1 MNSEDQN
8 SASQE
13 ADLPRHLHLW
23 IDTYD
28 DLFSDFD
35 PRPFTER
42 IISDDFIVEMNKLT
56 AEHDEHIKSICFQ
69 IPKAARDEGSEKI
82 IRKRLIADFQRQYR
96 LFSRSWSLNCRVG
109 IIIVAGGLTSL
120 ALAVFVAQ
128 TGLDQLAKDIVK
140 VVLEPAGWFMMWT
153 GLDKVAFGGRA
164 SKRKR
169 DFYRRLSKSK
179 VEFVSI

>member
-1 MNSEDQN
+1 METINKNS
-8 SASQE
+8 SSQDG
-13 ADLPRHLHLW
+13 DLSRDLHLW

-42 IISDDFIVEMNKLT
+42 IISDDFLAEMNKLT
-56 AEHDEHIKSICFQ
+56 AEHDDHVKSICFQ
-69 IPKAARDEGSEKI
+69 IPKAARDEGSEQI
-82 IRKRLIADFQRQYR
+82 IRERLIRDFQRQHAH
-96 LFSRSWSLNCRVG
+96 FASRWNANFRIG
-109 IIIVAGGLTSL
+109 IFIVLGGLTSL
-120 ALAVFVAQ
+120 ALAVFFAQ
-128 TGLDQLAKDIVK
+128 TDLKQLAKDIIK

-164 SKRKR
+164 VKRKR
-169 DFYRRLSKSK
+169 DFYKRLSQSK